1 MKKLVYTILVCWI
14 AVSQAA
20 VTIAQ
25 GSGLSAADSKELASY
40 RLTMEN
46 IRKMQTA
53 MRAMMEEA
61 RKDPKYQAIMK
72 LNAEI
77 DALEKKEELTDAEAE
92 RLEALRQKKEEA
104 EDALDDQGMDM
115 DRAKTLDDME
125 AQIKKFA
132 PMARALNSAGIS
144 PREFSKMMM
153 TMLMAGMVASFQ
165 KSGLLKELPKDLKEI
180 HPDNV
185 KFMIDHEA
193 ELAAMTK
200 EWQQWSK
207 GIK

>member
-1 MKKLVYTILVCWI
+1 MKKLASPILVGWI
-14 AVSQAA
+14 AVSLAA
-20 VTIAQ
+20 TTIAQ
-25 GSGLSAADSKELASY
+25 SPGLSAADSKELASY

-46 IRKMQTA
+46 VRKMQSA

-61 RKDPKYQAIMK
+61 GKDPKYQAIIK

-104 EDALDDQGMDM
+104 EDAVDDGLNVNDADSLDE
-115 DRAKTLDDME
+115 ME
-125 AQIKKFA
+125 AQIKKFP
-132 PMARALNSAGIS
+132 PMVRALNAGGLS

-165 KSGLLKELPKDLKEI
+165 KSGMLKELPKDLKEI

-185 KFMIDHEA
+185 KFMMDHEA
-193 ELAAMTK
+193 EIAAMTK
-200 EWQQWSK
+200 EWQQMSK

>member
-1 MKKLVYTILVCWI
+1 MKKIVCTILVGWI
-14 AVSQAA
+14 GVSPAA
-20 VTIAQ
+20 AMPQI
-25 GSGLSAADSKELASY
+25 SGFSAADSKELATY

-46 IRKMQTA
+46 VRKMQTA
-53 MRAMMEEA
+53 MRAMAEEA
-61 RKDPKYQAIMK
+61 SKDPKFQAVMK

-92 RLEALRQKKEEA
+92 RLDALRQKKEQA
-104 EDALDDQGMDM
+104 EEALDDQGVNMNDV
-115 DRAKTLDDME
+115 KTLDDME
-125 AQIKKFA
+125 AKITKFP
-132 PMARALNSAGIS
+132 PMARALNAAGLS
-144 PREFSKMMM
+144 PREFSKMTMM
-153 TMLMAGMVASFQ
+153 MMMAGMVASFQ
-165 KSGLLKELPKDLKEI
+165 KSGMLKEMPQELKEI

-193 ELAAMTK
+193 EIAAMTK

>member
-1 MKKLVYTILVCWI
+1 MKKLASPILVGWI
-14 AVSQAA
+14 AVALAA
-20 VTIAQ
+20 TTIAQ
-25 GSGLSAADSKELASY
+25 SPGLSAADSKELASY

-46 IRKMQTA
+46 VRKMQSA

-61 RKDPKYQAIMK
+61 GKDPKYQAIIK

-104 EDALDDQGMDM
+104 EDAVDDGLNVNDADSLDE
-115 DRAKTLDDME
+115 ME
-125 AQIKKFA
+125 AQIKKFP
-132 PMARALNSAGIS
+132 PMVRALNAGGLS

-165 KSGLLKELPKDLKEI
+165 KSGMLKELPKDLKEI

-185 KFMIDHEA
+185 KFMMDHEA
-193 ELAAMTK
+193 EIAAMTK
-200 EWQQWSK
+200 EWQQMSK

>member
-1 MKKLVYTILVCWI
+1 MKKIVCTILVGWI
-14 AVSQAA
+14 GVSPAA
-20 VTIAQ
+20 AMPQI
-25 GSGLSAADSKELASY
+25 SGFSAADSKELATY

-46 IRKMQTA
+46 VRKMQTA
-53 MRAMMEEA
+53 MRAMAEEA
-61 RKDPKYQAIMK
+61 SKDPKFQAVMK

-92 RLEALRQKKEEA
+92 RLDALRQKKEQA
-104 EDALDDQGMDM
+104 EEALDDQGVNMNDV
-115 DRAKTLDDME
+115 KTLDDME
-125 AQIKKFA
+125 AKIKKFP
-132 PMARALNSAGIS
+132 PMARALNGAGLS
-144 PREFSKMMM
+144 PREFSKMTMM
-153 TMLMAGMVASFQ
+153 MMMAGMVASFQ
-165 KSGLLKELPKDLKEI
+165 KSGMLKELPKELKEI

-193 ELAAMTK
+193 EIAAMTK